1 MVSHTPLTG
10 KVLSTNHFQP
20 AGGLELNYLNTNI
33 RGVMM
38 RKHSV
43 LLRLLPVLIVLI
55 PQISSGQS
63 RGSATPIRAVIGT
76 GGGTAATDGEWRLQ
90 GTVGQS
96 TVGMTFWES
105 IELGHGFWLPIERA
119 TSQITINSDVASS
132 EAALQNFPNPFN
144 LSTEIRYSI
153 SDQSL
158 VNLSI
163 YDMSGQ
169 LVRPIV
175 NEELQ
180 PGSYKNDWNGED
192 ASGDLAAT
200 GFYLCLLTISPSGST
215 AEATTYREII
225 SFVR

>member
-1 MVSHTPLTG
+1 
-10 KVLSTNHFQP
+10 
-20 AGGLELNYLNTNI
+20 
-33 RGVMM
+33 MM

-76 GGGTAATDGEWRLQ
+76 GGGTAATDGEWSLQ

-96 TVGMTFWES
+96 TVGMTFFGEV
-105 IELGHGFWLPIERA
+105 ELSHGFWFPIERT
-119 TSQITINSDVASS
+119 TSQITINSEVASS
-132 EAALQNFPNPFN
+132 EAALQNFPNPFS
-144 LSTEIRYSI
+144 LSTEIRYSVTE
-153 SDQSL
+153 QSL

-163 YDMSGQ
+163 YDMSGR
-169 LVRPIV
+169 LVRPLV

-180 PGSYKNDWNGED
+180 PGSYKNNWNGED
-192 ASGDLAAT
+192 ASGDLGAT
-200 GFYLCLLTISPSGST
+200 GFYLCLLKISPSGST
-215 AEATTYREII
+215 AQATEYREII